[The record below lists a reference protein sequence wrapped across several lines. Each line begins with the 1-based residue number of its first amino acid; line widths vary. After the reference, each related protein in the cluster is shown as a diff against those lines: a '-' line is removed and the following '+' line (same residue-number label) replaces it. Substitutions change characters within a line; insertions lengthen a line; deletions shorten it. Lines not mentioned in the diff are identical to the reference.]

1 MEDTMKLSFLPREE
15 KFFFFFQQSTA
26 NLKAT
31 AAKLQDLMENY
42 ENVPEKVAE
51 IKRLEEVGDT
61 IIHTIMTS
69 LHKTF
74 VTPLDREDIATLGER
89 LDDIVDSMEEA
100 ARIMVEY
107 RIEDSTEEAKE
118 LSRILFR
125 CADTLDQ
132 AIGLLHFRGSKLE
145 AILPLATDIN
155 TYENEADQVVSRAMA
170 VLFNGDAT
178 PIYVLKWKEVYDL
191 LEQATDFCE
200 DAANMLEGIVLKHA

>member
-1 MEDTMKLSFLPREE
+1 MKLSFLPREE
-15 KFFFFFQQSTA
+15 KFFFFFQQSAA

-31 AAKLQDLMENY
+31 AIKLLDLLENY

-89 LDDIVDSMEEA
+89 LDDIVDSIEEA

-107 RIEDSTEEAKE
+107 RIQESTEDAKE
-118 LSRILFR
+118 LARILLR
-125 CADTLDQ
+125 CSEILEQ
-132 AIGLLHFRGSKLE
+132 AIGLLHFRGSKLQG
-145 AILPLATDIN
+145 ILPLTTDIN
-155 TYENEADQVVSRAMA
+155 TLENEADQVVSRAMA
-170 VLFNGDAT
+170 ELFNNDVS

-191 LEQATDFCE
+191 LEEAIDFCE